1 MPLISDY
8 MNKDHKYCDAAFVR
22 AQDRAA
28 ARDWTGLK
36 RDGGTF
42 LREIERHI
50 VIEEEL
56 LFPAFEEK
64 TGMTSG
70 PTETMRMEHEQM
82 RGMFAQMRAAIE
94 AKDAQQYLGTAE
106 TLHILLQQHNT
117 KEETMMYPMLD
128 QALGEDARSLLTQME
143 SLAA

>member
-8 MNKDHKYCDAAFVR
+8 MNKDHKHCDAAFVR
-22 AQDRAA
+22 AEDRAA
-28 ARDWTGLK
+28 AGDWTGLE
-36 RDGGTF
+36 RDCGTF

-50 VIEEEL
+50 GIEEKL
-56 LFPAFEEK
+56 LFPVFEEK
-64 TGMTSG
+64 TGMASG

-106 TLHILLQQHNT
+106 TLHILLQQHNM

-128 QALGEDARSLLTQME
+128 QSLGEDARSLLTQME

>member
-8 MNKDHKYCDAAFVR
+8 MNKDHKHCDDACAR
-22 AQDRAA
+22 AEERAA
-28 ARDWTGLK
+28 AGDCAGLE

-50 VIEEEL
+50 GIEEKL
-56 LFPAFEEK
+56 LFPAFEEE

-70 PTETMRMEHEQM
+70 PTETMRAEHEEM
-82 RGMFAQMRAAIE
+82 RGMFAQMRAAIQ
-94 AKDAQQYLGTAE
+94 AKNSQQYLEIAQ
-106 TLHILLQQHNT
+106 TLHLLLQQHNT

-128 QALGEDARSLLTQME
+128 QSLGDDAQSLLTQVE
-143 SLAA
+143 RIAA